1 MQPVLDEKTILAALK
16 DPRAALAALEKYEA
30 EKKLIDFM
38 QLMWH
43 ILEPGREMVINWP
56 LEAICECLEAVTHG
70 DLDGRGLLMN
80 VPPGF
85 TKSLSTNVFWP
96 AWEWGPMDL
105 PWMRYI
111 SASYSEKLTIRDN
124 RKCRTLINSQ
134 EYQENWG
141 DRFELL
147 GDQNE
152 KVKFENTHRGWKMA
166 TSCGGYVMGERGDR
180 VIIDDPNN
188 TKSSESEPIQDQVL
202 QWFTETVPTRINDP
216 KKSVIIVIMQRTHER
231 DVSGHILANELDY
244 EHLMIPMEFEPERKC
259 TIMCGDLMWEDP
271 RTEMNELACPERFPY
286 DYLEN
291 NLKPTLR
298 SWGGEY
304 AVAGQLQQRPQP
316 RGGGMFQRA
325 DFTILDE
332 MPASAKIVKTV
343 RGWDLAGTKGKRSPW
358 TAGVK
363 MARAADGTIY
373 IQNAIRK
380 QGTPGEVEDMLAN
393 AAEVDTINAW
403 ISIPQDPGQAGL
415 AQKRA
420 LAGKLHGYRLHFS
433 PESGEKEMRA
443 RPLASQ
449 SEAGNLYLIAG
460 SWNDTFIR
468 ELCDFPRGQFK
479 DQVDAA
485 SRAYALLMPR
495 KRDDEGVGAPV
506 AVRTDLRNVE

>member
-1 MQPVLDEKTILAALK
+1 MSLPALDEAAILSSIK
-16 DPRAALAALEKYEA
+16 DPRAALAAIEKYEA
-30 EKKLIDFM
+30 EQKLLNFM
-38 QLMWH
+38 IMMWH
-43 ILEPGREMVINWP
+43 VLEPGRELILNWP

-70 DLDGRGLLMN
+70 ELDGRGLLMN

-96 AWEWGPMDL
+96 AWEWGPKDL

-124 RKCRTLINSQ
+124 RKCRTLIGSK
-134 EYQENWG
+134 EYQDNWG
-141 DRFELL
+141 DRFELQ

-152 KVKFENTHRGWKMA
+152 KVKFENNHRGWKMA

-188 TKSSESEPIQDQVL
+188 TKSSESEPIQDAIL
-202 QWFTETVPTRINDP
+202 QWFTEVVPTRINDP
-216 KKSVIIVIMQRTHER
+216 QKSVIIIIMQRTHER

-244 EHLMIPMEFEPERKC
+244 EHLMIPMEFEEDRKC
-259 TIMCGDLMWEDP
+259 TIMCNGLMWEDP
-271 RTEMNELACPERFPY
+271 RTKDGELACPERFTKE
-286 DYLEN
+286 YLN
-291 NLKPTLR
+291 NSLKPTLR

-304 AVAGQLQQRPQP
+304 AIAGQLQQRPQP
-316 RGGGMFQRA
+316 RGGGMFHRD
-325 DFTILDE
+325 DFTILPE
-332 MPASAKIVKTV
+332 MPATAKIVKTT

-358 TAGVK
+358 TVGVK
-363 MARAADGTIY
+363 MSRAADGRIF
-373 IQNAIRK
+373 IQNSLRK
-380 QGTPGEVEDMLAN
+380 QGTPGEVEDMLLEMAM
-393 AAEVDTINAW
+393 VDTINTW
-403 ISIPQDPGQAGL
+403 ISCPQDPGQAGL

-420 LAGKLHGYRLHFS
+420 LAAKLHGYRVHFS
-433 PESGEKEMRA
+433 PESGQKEMRA

-449 SEAGNLYLIAG
+449 AEAGNLYLIEG

-485 SRAYALLMPR
+485 SRAYAHLMPR
-495 KRDDEGVGAPV
+495 KQDSEGLVGPQTV
-506 AVRTDLRNVE
+506 KSDL